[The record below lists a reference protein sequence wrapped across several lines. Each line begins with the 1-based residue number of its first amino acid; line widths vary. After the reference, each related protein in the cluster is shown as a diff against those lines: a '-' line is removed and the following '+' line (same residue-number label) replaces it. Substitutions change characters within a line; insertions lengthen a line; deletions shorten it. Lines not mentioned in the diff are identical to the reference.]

1 LPIFVL
7 LLVVLLLLRLLL
19 HDDTT
24 ETRRTFFNDALL
36 LLLVVVVFLLRDFK
50 SGDVTLC
57 VRVYNVCVCV
67 WLKNDDSDEKQGG
80 GG

>member
-1 LPIFVL
+1 LPIFVRI
-7 LLVVLLLLRLLL
+7 LVVLLLLRLLL

-36 LLLVVVVFLLRDFK
+36 LVVVVFLLRDFK

-57 VRVYNVCVCV
+57 VRVYNLCV

-80 GG
+80 G